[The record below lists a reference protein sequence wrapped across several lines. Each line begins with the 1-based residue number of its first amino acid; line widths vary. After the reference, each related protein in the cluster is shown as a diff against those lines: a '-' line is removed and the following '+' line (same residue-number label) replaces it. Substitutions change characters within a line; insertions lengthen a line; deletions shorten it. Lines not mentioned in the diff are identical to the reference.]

1 MSTPNQTDELYQ
13 LEGKCS
19 FRRVLPY
26 SLQQILA
33 MFVTNVTPITII
45 TSAAVP
51 FLPHETVLNLIQG
64 AMVAA
69 GIATF
74 VQATPIWKIGSGL
87 PIFMGLSFTFVI
99 PLSAIA
105 AAYGYPAVIGAV
117 LAGGLFEALLAITAK
132 YCRRAISPI
141 VSAVVVTGIGL
152 SLLSTAVRNFGGGY
166 EADFG
171 SVPNILIGA
180 VTLLGCLFWQA
191 LASENKK
198 SLSILFGLFAGYI
211 TAIFFGKINFSDFL
225 SGGLFT
231 MPSIMPFKPE
241 FHLPA
246 IISICIIYL
255 ISATETLGDGSAV
268 TGSMLHRDL
277 TADETT
283 GILMADGLGSV
294 VSGIFGGTPVTS
306 YSENIGLTIMTRV
319 VNRNAARVGGLIL
332 ILAGFFP
339 PVSRFMSSVPSPV
352 IGGIMLMVLGQILV
366 SGMEMIA
373 KAGFT
378 PRNRLIVALS
388 LSIAIGFTASTEVGI
403 WDSFPTSIQTIFSQN
418 VVAVVFV
425 TAMLL
430 NLLLPK
436 EV

>member
-1 MSTPNQTDELYQ
+1 
-13 LEGKCS
+13 
-19 FRRVLPY
+19 
-26 SLQQILA
+26 
-33 MFVTNVTPITII
+33 
-45 TSAAVP
+45 
-51 FLPHETVLNLIQG
+51 
-64 AMVAA
+64 
-69 GIATF
+69 
-74 VQATPIWKIGSGL
+74 
-87 PIFMGLSFTFVI
+87 
-99 PLSAIA
+99 
-105 AAYGYPAVIGAV
+105 
-117 LAGGLFEALLAITAK
+117 
-132 YCRRAISPI
+132 
-141 VSAVVVTGIGL
+141 
-152 SLLSTAVRNFGGGY
+152 
-166 EADFG
+166 
-171 SVPNILIGA
+171 
-180 VTLLGCLFWQA
+180 
-191 LASENKK
+191 
-198 SLSILFGLFAGYI
+198 
-211 TAIFFGKINFSDFL
+211 
-225 SGGLFT
+225 